1 MEKKNTSVIKSGL
14 RSIAASFPGAASLAQ
29 AWNEYETKTQFVRIE
44 KLFVILKTELESL
57 KEEVEKSENYILNSG
72 EIPSLIERTVE
83 KIRREKSEER
93 CKLFAH
99 LLAKSL
105 IDNPSIDYEEKISF
119 IETLDILTT
128 HDIEVLSLF
137 ESNYSF
143 RVDRLLKKQE
153 KDETQNNSKLSDL
166 IVSLTKLEARGLVF
180 ETSGRE
186 FVAALTYF
194 GEDPDS
200 WKNRWV
206 QKYFELS
213 LYGVSFCEMVT

>member
-1 MEKKNTSVIKSGL
+1 M
-14 RSIAASFPGAASLAQ
+14 
-29 AWNEYETKTQFVRIE
+29 
-44 KLFVILKTELESL
+44 
-57 KEEVEKSENYILNSG
+57 
-72 EIPSLIERTVE
+72 
-83 KIRREKSEER
+83 
-93 CKLFAH
+93 
-99 LLAKSL
+99 
-105 IDNPSIDYEEKISF
+105 
-119 IETLDILTT
+119 
-128 HDIEVLSLF
+128 
-137 ESNYSF
+137 
-143 RVDRLLKKQE
+143 DRLLKKQE